1 MNSET
6 AARAPAPPGHGA
18 EPAGTGAGPAG
29 SGAEPVGTGAGP
41 AGSGAEPAGTG
52 AGPAGSGAELA
63 DLYSEHWLALVRLAV
78 LLVGD
83 RESAEDVVQ
92 DVFSRLHGKR
102 PDALSLAYV
111 RACVLNGSRSVLRRR
126 GVAARAA
133 RPGRSDEPVDSAETA
148 ALLGESRQEMLSALS
163 RLPRRQREVLVLRY
177 YLDLPDADIA
187 RMTRVR
193 ESTVRS
199 TASRALDRLQR
210 ELGGQA

>member
-1 MNSET
+1 ML
-6 AARAPAPPGHGA
+6 
-18 EPAGTGAGPAG
+18 
-29 SGAEPVGTGAGP
+29 
-41 AGSGAEPAGTG
+41 
-52 AGPAGSGAELA
+52 AEL
-63 DLYSEHWLALVRLAV
+63 YREHWLALVRLAV

-102 PDALSLAYV
+102 PGALSLAYV
-111 RACVLNGSRSVLRRR
+111 RVCVLNASRSVLRRR
-126 GVAARAA
+126 GVARRA
-133 RPGRSDEPVDSAETA
+133 DEPMDSAETA

-177 YLDLPDADIA
+177 YLDLSDADIA
-187 RMTRVR
+187 RATRVR

>member
-6 AARAPAPPGHGA
+6 AARAPASPDS
-18 EPAGTGAGPAG
+18 GT
-29 SGAEPVGTGAGP
+29 V
-41 AGSGAEPAGTG
+41 
-52 AGPAGSGAELA
+52 LA
-63 DLYSEHWLALVRLAV
+63 ALYQEHWLALVRLAV

-102 PDALSLAYV
+102 PGVLSLAYV
-111 RACVLNGSRSVLRRR
+111 RVCVLNASRSVLRRR

-133 RPGRSDEPVDSAETA
+133 APGRMDEPVGSAETA
-148 ALLGESRQEMLSALS
+148 ALLGESRQEMLTALG
-163 RLPRRQREVLVLRY
+163 RLPRRQREILILRY
-177 YLDLPDADIA
+177 YLDLSDADIA
-187 RMTRVR
+187 QATRVK

-210 ELGGQA
+210 ELGGKA